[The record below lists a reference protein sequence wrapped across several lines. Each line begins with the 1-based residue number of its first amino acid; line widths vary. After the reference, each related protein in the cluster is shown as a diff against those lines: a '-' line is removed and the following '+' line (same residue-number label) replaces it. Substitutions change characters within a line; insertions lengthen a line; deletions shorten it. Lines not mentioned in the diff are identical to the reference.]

1 MAIKKRLT
9 PEQEFEMMKLVL
21 DKLLWIGT
29 IILLYGLFVL
39 LKGGWDTI
47 VDSVSILVVSVIVFI
62 IFVVMLVRDYE
73 WAKRK

>member
-39 LKGGWDTI
+39 LRGGWDAI
-47 VDSVSILVVSVIVFI
+47 VDSASIIVVSVIVFI